1 MDFRDDIGNINLK
14 GGGTDCPEL
23 SFTGM
28 LKAFNAFPY
37 FGSSMFVFTDA
48 SPKDATLDNIGY
60 VIGFA
65 KVFDIKISFFTVTN
79 RRCGGEPL
87 DYSKFELVAA
97 ETGGKIKPI
106 NLLIFIF
113 SLNYDE
119 Y

>member
-1 MDFRDDIGNINLK
+1 MDIENIPAD
-14 GGGTDCPEL
+14 GGFDCPEL
-23 SFTGM
+23 AFTGM
-28 LKAFNAFPY
+28 LRGFENFPNT
-37 FGSSMFVFTDA
+37 GSMFVFTDA
-48 SPKDATLDNIGY
+48 SPKDATLDNIGD